1 MRKGTIFTFILGT
14 RPEIIKLSPLIRLCQ
29 KKHISF
35 KIIHSGQHY
44 SYDMDKVF
52 FKELDLPKPDYRLN
66 IRSKAPYMQGEHT
79 GRMLIEIEKILLK
92 DMPKAVIVQGD
103 TNTVLA
109 GAMTAEKIST
119 TKNYTGF
126 EIKIAHVEA
135 GLRSFDRSMPE
146 EINRFLVD
154 HISDF
159 LFVPTH
165 LQKKL
170 VLKEGVPG
178 GNIYI
183 TGNTIVDAVYSNLK
197 LADKKKKA
205 LKKYGV
211 SNKNYILFTLHRQE
225 NVDSKEKFRSIVE
238 GVNNVSRILGLPVI
252 FPVHPR
258 TLKKIDKFNLKF
270 NRSVKMI
277 EPLDFLSFLCFEAN
291 AALILTDSGGVQ
303 EEACILKVP
312 CVTLRENT
320 ERPET
325 VAAGANI
332 VAGIDPKRIV
342 RASLKMYAIKRDWK
356 NPFGDGKASNKIL
369 DILLKELT

>member
-1 MRKGTIFTFILGT
+1 MRNKTLLTFILGT

-29 KKHISF
+29 NKRIPF

-44 SYDMDKVF
+44 SYDMDRVF
-52 FKELDLPKPDYRLN
+52 FKELGLPNPDYRLD

-103 TNTVLA
+103 TNTALA
-109 GAMTAEKIST
+109 GAITAEKIST
-119 TKNYTGF
+119 TKSYTGF
-126 EIKIAHVEA
+126 EIKVAHVEA

-159 LFVPTH
+159 LFVPTS
-165 LQKKL
+165 LQKEI

-178 GNIYI
+178 KNVYT
-183 TGNTIVDAVYSNLK
+183 TGNTIVDAVKANLK
-197 LADKKKKA
+197 LA
-205 LKKYGV
+205 
-211 SNKNYILFTLHRQE
+211 SNKNSLLRKNGVKEGGYILLTLHRQE
-225 NVDSKEKFRSIVE
+225 NVDSRKRFKSIMGGIGLAADKFRM
-238 GVNNVSRILGLPVI
+238 PVI
-252 FPVHPR
+252 FPAHPR
-258 TLKKIDKFNLKF
+258 TVKEMKRFNLRF
-270 NRSVKMI
+270 NSRVRII
-277 EPLDFLSFLCFEAN
+277 EPMDFLSFLYFEAS

-303 EEACILKVP
+303 EEACILRVP

-325 VAAGANI
+325 VKVGSNI
-332 VAGIDPKRIV
+332 IGGTEPKGILK
-342 RASLKMYAIKRDWK
+342 ASLKIIGVRRDWIS
-356 NPFGDGKASNKIL
+356 PFGDGHAAEKMLS
-369 DILLKELT
+369 ILLKNLR